1 MAGRKSLSV
10 GVALLVVTM
19 TIPARAGLGQ
29 RHRSFWQGGHG
40 GGSGHGPSFGHGG
53 AFFGGFGVG
62 GFYYGYS
69 PVFVIGP
76 GGFMPPFPPMM
87 PFGAPGPGPLLPPPP
102 PGLVAPQLRGNLRPA
117 NFKRGDTARAGQ
129 LITIGDRLF
138 RAGNL
143 KKADERYQ
151 QAMRSAPDLAVPRV
165 RLAQLAITRGN
176 YTEAANRLR
185 DAETVEP
192 GWIITAPDIQA
203 IFGEPTEF
211 SRTIARLESY
221 LQVHPDDRDAWL
233 VLGAEWFLTGRT
245 AKAANVFK
253 RLNDPKRKPDVALAA
268 FLDASNQAEERPANP
283 PDPGQEPVR

>member
-19 TIPARAGLGQ
+19 TIPARAGHGQ
-29 RHRSFWQGGHG
+29 MHRRFWQGGHG
-40 GGSGHGPSFGHGG
+40 GGGHGHSFGHGG

-62 GFYYGYS
+62 GFYYAY
-69 PVFVIGP
+69 PPIFVIGP
-76 GGFMPPFPPMM
+76 AGFIPPFPAMT
-87 PFGAPGPGPLLPPPP
+87 PFGVPGPGPLLPPPP
-102 PGLVAPQLRGNLRPA
+102 PGLLAAPQLRGNLRPA
-117 NFKRGDTARAGQ
+117 NFKRGDAVRAGQ

-165 RLAQLAITRGN
+165 RLAQLALTRGN

-283 PDPGQEPVR
+283 PDRGQEPLR